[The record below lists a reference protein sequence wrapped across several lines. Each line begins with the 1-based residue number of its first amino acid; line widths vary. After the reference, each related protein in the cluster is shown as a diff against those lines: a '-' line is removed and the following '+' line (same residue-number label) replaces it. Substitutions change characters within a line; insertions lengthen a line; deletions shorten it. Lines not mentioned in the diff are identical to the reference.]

1 MIIWLVEGR
10 TMQRF
15 SRIVARNSAAG
26 MVTQAIIKLLSFG
39 FSVLIVRRLGAAEF
53 GQYAAVLAYGAL
65 FVFIADLGLSPYTVR
80 EVARLR
86 DAADGETRIRAL
98 YGNVLSLRF
107 LLSLLA
113 ATLLIGSA
121 WLTGRPLVMVVAI
134 ALGTLGLVMY
144 SAQGVFE
151 SMLSGYERVDLASGS
166 KIVYQVV
173 FVLVGGL
180 ALWKGL
186 GYYGLI
192 GANLLGIALL
202 TYTCLRAAR
211 TLGVR
216 PAAPSLRDWPHLLR
230 ASLPFGVISFTLG
243 LSYKFDS
250 VLLNIFHG
258 DVATGYYNAAYNLVF
273 STVILSNIINTALY
287 PSLTRQATTAPE
299 SLASIYARALRYLV
313 ALALPISVGVTALA
327 PQIVTFLFGS
337 DYAPAIPALRIVIWV
352 VPLMFLSEF
361 LGYIVVV
368 AGREGRVA
376 RAIMVSTGVNIALNS
391 VLVPRFGVIAAATMT
406 VITEAVLVAQ
416 YLWLL
421 RRELGH
427 ISWGKSLGRPVAAA
441 VMMGLLVAGVAWL
454 PVLISVALGML
465 AYAGL
470 CVALGVI
477 GPDEWNFIRHLRQPM
492 AQGSTG

>member
-1 MIIWLVEGR
+1 MLKS
-10 TMQRF
+10 F
-15 SRIVARNSAAG
+15 AHIVARNSAIG
-26 MVTQAIIKLLSFG
+26 MAAQLAIKLISFS
-39 FSVLIVRRLGAAEF
+39 FSVLIVRNLGVQAF
-53 GQYAAVLAYGAL
+53 GQYTAVAAFCSMFL
-65 FVFIADLGLSPYTVR
+65 FIGDLGLSPYMIR

-86 DAADGETRIRAL
+86 DTPGGILRIESL
-98 YGNVLSLRF
+98 YGTV
-107 LLSLLA
+107 
-113 ATLLIGSA
+113 ATLRLLLTTLGVLTMMLIA
-121 WLTGRPLVMVVAI
+121 WITGRPAVMLI
-134 ALGTLGLVMY
+134 ALGLNMVGMILYGLQGTSDAILAGHERFDM
-144 SAQGVFE
+144 SAATKILYQLLFVVIG
-151 SMLSGYERVDLASGS
+151 SIALLSGA
-166 KIVYQVV
+166 
-173 FVLVGGL
+173 
-180 ALWKGL
+180 

-192 GANLLGIALL
+192 GATFVAVTALTYSCWRAVSHLGIRFGSVAFH
-202 TYTCLRAAR
+202 A
-211 TLGVR
+211 
-216 PAAPSLRDWPHLLR
+216 WPGLLR
-230 ASLPFGVISFTLG
+230 ASLPFGVVAFALG

-287 PSLTRQATTAPE
+287 PSLTRQAVTAPE
-299 SLASIYARALRYLV
+299 SLALIYARALRYLL

-327 PQIVTFLFGS
+327 PQIVTFLFSS

-391 VLVPRFGVIAAATMT
+391 VLVPRFGVLAAATMT
-406 VITEAVLVAQ
+406 VITEAVLVSQ

-421 RRELGH
+421 RRELSH
-427 ISWGKSLGRPVAAA
+427 ISWGRNFGRPVAAA
-441 VMMGLLVAGVAWL
+441 ALMGLLVIEVAWL
-454 PVLISVALGML
+454 PVLVSVALGVL
-465 AYAGL
+465 AYTSL

-477 GPDEWNFIRHLRQPM
+477 GPDEWNFVRRLRQPL